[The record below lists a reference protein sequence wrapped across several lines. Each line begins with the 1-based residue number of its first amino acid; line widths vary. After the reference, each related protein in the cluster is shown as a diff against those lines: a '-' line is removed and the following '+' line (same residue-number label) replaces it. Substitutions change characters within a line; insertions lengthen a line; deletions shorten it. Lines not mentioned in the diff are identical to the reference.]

1 MKQLSRAR
9 RVGLTAVLC
18 ALVLR
23 LWSEGYG
30 EKFLTWLTG
39 PDAAAFM
46 IYLET
51 GRDVRF
57 SPSLPAFSPDFME
70 SPPAATLPPTEPTL
84 PCFSDADG
92 LELYYASTEDPDIP
106 ALLAQP
112 LSWNLR
118 GEEPT
123 VLIIHTHTT
132 ESYTR
137 VDEPYKESAA
147 WRTAD
152 EGYNMVSIGDIV
164 ADILKENGIPVIHDR
179 ELHDYPSYNGSYTRT
194 RKAIEDYVN
203 QCPSIQLILDLHRDA
218 AGEGRNQMRT
228 SATVEG
234 QRSAQLML
242 VMGTN
247 YDTYPDNLSLAL
259 KVHAQLESQCPGI
272 TRPLQLRAARFNQDL
287 CPGSLLVEVGAAGN
301 THPEAHRAAEELAKA
316 IVALADGTAAEP
328 PANASPADQSS

>member
-9 RVGLTAVLC
+9 RVGLCAILC

-23 LWSEGYG
+23 LWDEGYG
-30 EKFLTWLTG
+30 DKLLNLLTSPG
-39 PDAAAFM
+39 AAAFY

-70 SPPAATLPPTEPTL
+70 SPPAATLPVTEPTL
-84 PCFSDADG
+84 PSFSDADG
-92 LELYYASTEDPDIP
+92 LELYYASTKEPDIP

-112 LSWNLR
+112 LQWNLR

-137 VDEPYKESAA
+137 VDEPYTESAA
-147 WRTAD
+147 WRTTD
-152 EGYNMVSIGDIV
+152 EGYNMVSIGEV
-164 ADILKENGIPVIHDR
+164 VREILEENGIPVIHDR

-194 RKAIEDYVN
+194 RAAIIDYVN
-203 QCPSIQLILDLHRDA
+203 QNGSIQLILDLHRDA
-218 AGEGRNQMRT
+218 AGEGSHQMRT
-228 SATVEG
+228 LAAVDGEP
-234 QRSAQLML
+234 SAQLML

-247 YDTYPDNLSLAL
+247 YDTYEDNLSLAL
-259 KVHAQLESQCPGI
+259 KVHAQLEAQCPGI

-287 CPGSLLVEVGAAGN
+287 CPGTLLVEVGAAGN
-301 THPEAHRAAEELAKA
+301 THPEAQRAAEELAKA
-316 IVALADGTAAEP
+316 IVALAEGTETVQ
-328 PANASPADQSS
+328 PAP

>member
-1 MKQLSRAR
+1 MKQQSCAR
-9 RVGLTAVLC
+9 RVGITAIMC

-30 EKFLTWLTG
+30 EKLLNLLTS
-39 PDAAAFM
+39 PQAAAFY

-84 PCFSDADG
+84 PSFSDADG

-112 LSWNLR
+112 LRWNLR

-123 VLIIHTHTT
+123 VLIVHTHTT

-137 VDEPYKESAA
+137 VDEPYTESAA

-152 EGYNMVSIGDIV
+152 EDYNMVSIGEIV
-164 ADILKENGIPVIHDR
+164 KDILEENGIPVIHDR

-194 RKAIEDYVN
+194 RRVIQDYVN
-203 QCPSIQLILDLHRDA
+203 QYPSIQLILDLHRDA
-218 AGEGRNQMRT
+218 AGEGSNQMRT
-228 SATVEG
+228 SATVDGEP
-234 QRSAQLML
+234 SAQLML

-247 YDTYPDNLSLAL
+247 YDSYPENLSLAL
-259 KVHAQLESQCPGI
+259 KLHAQLEQQCPGI

-301 THPEAHRAAEELAKA
+301 THPEARRAAEQLAEA
-316 IVALADGTAAEP
+316 IVALAEGTAREE
-328 PANASPADQSS
+328 

>member
-9 RVGLTAVLC
+9 RVGLCAILC

-23 LWSEGYG
+23 LWDEGYG
-30 EKFLTWLTG
+30 DKLLNLLTSPG
-39 PDAAAFM
+39 AAAFY

-70 SPPAATLPPTEPTL
+70 SPPAATLPVTEPTL
-84 PCFSDADG
+84 PSFSDADG
-92 LELYYASTEDPDIP
+92 LELYYASTKEPDIP

-112 LSWNLR
+112 LQWNLR

-137 VDEPYKESAA
+137 VDEPYTESAA
-147 WRTAD
+147 WRTTD
-152 EGYNMVSIGDIV
+152 EGYNMVSIGEV
-164 ADILKENGIPVIHDR
+164 VREILEENGIPVIHDR

-194 RKAIEDYVN
+194 RAAIIDYVN
-203 QCPSIQLILDLHRDA
+203 QNGSIQLILDLHRDA
-218 AGEGRNQMRT
+218 AGEGSHQMRT
-228 SATVEG
+228 LAAVDGEP
-234 QRSAQLML
+234 SAQLML

-247 YDTYPDNLSLAL
+247 YDTYEDNLSLAL
-259 KVHAQLESQCPGI
+259 KVHAQLEAQCPGI

-301 THPEAHRAAEELAKA
+301 THPEARRAAEQLAEA
-316 IVALADGTAAEP
+316 IVALADGTAREE
-328 PANASPADQSS
+328 

>member
-9 RVGLTAVLC
+9 RVGLTAIAC
-18 ALVLR
+18 ALLLR

-30 EKFLTWLTG
+30 EKLIDLVTG
-39 PDAAAFM
+39 PDAAAFF

-84 PCFSDADG
+84 PSFSDADG

-112 LSWNLR
+112 LRWNLR

-123 VLIIHTHTT
+123 VLIVHTHTT

-137 VDEPYKESAA
+137 VDEPYTESAA

-152 EGYNMVSIGDIV
+152 EDYNMVSIGEIV
-164 ADILKENGIPVIHDR
+164 KHILEENGISVIHDR

-194 RKAIEDYVN
+194 RRVIQDYVN
-203 QCPSIQLILDLHRDA
+203 QYPSIQLVLDLHRDA
-218 AGEGRNQMRT
+218 AGEGSNQMRT
-228 SATVEG
+228 SATVDGEP
-234 QRSAQLML
+234 SAQLML

-247 YDTYPDNLSLAL
+247 YDSYPENLSLAL
-259 KVHAQLESQCPGI
+259 KLHAQLEQQCPGI

-301 THPEAHRAAEELAKA
+301 THPEARRAAEQLAEA
-316 IVALADGTAAEP
+316 IVALADGTAREE
-328 PANASPADQSS
+328 

>member
-9 RVGLTAVLC
+9 RVGLCAILC

-23 LWSEGYG
+23 LWDEGYG
-30 EKFLTWLTG
+30 DKLLNLLTSPG
-39 PDAAAFM
+39 AAAFY

-70 SPPAATLPPTEPTL
+70 SPPAATLPVTEPTL
-84 PCFSDADG
+84 PSFSDADG
-92 LELYYASTEDPDIP
+92 LELYYASTKEPDIP

-112 LSWNLR
+112 LQWNLR

-137 VDEPYKESAA
+137 VDEPYTESAA
-147 WRTAD
+147 WRTTD
-152 EGYNMVSIGDIV
+152 EGYNMVSIGEV
-164 ADILKENGIPVIHDR
+164 VREILEENGIPVIHDR

-194 RKAIEDYVN
+194 RGAIQDYVN
-203 QCPSIQLILDLHRDA
+203 QYPKIQLILDLHRDA
-218 AGEGRNQMRT
+218 AGEGSNQMRT
-228 SATVEG
+228 SATVDSEP
-234 QRSAQLML
+234 SAQLML

-247 YDTYPDNLSLAL
+247 YDTYEENLSLAL
-259 KVHAQLESQCPGI
+259 KLHAQLEAQCPGI

-301 THPEAHRAAEELAKA
+301 THPEAQRAAEQLAKA
-316 IVALADGTAAEP
+316 IVALAEGTARGE
-328 PANASPADQSS
+328 

>member
-9 RVGLTAVLC
+9 RVGLCAILC

-23 LWSEGYG
+23 LWDEGYG
-30 EKFLTWLTG
+30 DKLLNLLTSPG
-39 PDAAAFM
+39 AAAFY

-70 SPPAATLPPTEPTL
+70 SPPAATLPVTEPTL
-84 PCFSDADG
+84 PSFSDADG
-92 LELYYASTEDPDIP
+92 LELYYASTKEPDIP

-112 LSWNLR
+112 LQWNLR

-137 VDEPYKESAA
+137 VDEPYTESAA
-147 WRTAD
+147 WRTTD
-152 EGYNMVSIGDIV
+152 EGYNMVSIGEV
-164 ADILKENGIPVIHDR
+164 VREILEENGIPLIHDR

-194 RKAIEDYVN
+194 RAAIIDYVN
-203 QCPSIQLILDLHRDA
+203 QNGSIQLILDLHRDA
-218 AGEGRNQMRT
+218 AGEGSHQMRT
-228 SATVEG
+228 LAAVDGEP
-234 QRSAQLML
+234 SAQLML

-247 YDTYPDNLSLAL
+247 YDTYEDNLSLAL
-259 KVHAQLESQCPGI
+259 KVHAQLEAQCPGI

-287 CPGSLLVEVGAAGN
+287 CPGTLLVEVGAAGN
-301 THPEAHRAAEELAKA
+301 THPEARRAAEELAKA
-316 IVALADGTAAEP
+316 IVALAEGTETVP
-328 PANASPADQSS
+328 PAP

>member
-9 RVGLTAVLC
+9 RVGLTAVCC

-23 LWSEGYG
+23 LWSDGYG
-30 EKFLTWLTG
+30 NRFLNWLTG
-39 PDAAAFM
+39 PDAAAFF

-70 SPPAATLPPTEPTL
+70 SPPAATLPTTEATL
-84 PCFSDADG
+84 PSFSDAED
-92 LELYYASTEDPDIP
+92 LELYYASTETPDIP
-106 ALLAQP
+106 ALLAAP
-112 LSWNLR
+112 LEWNLR
-118 GEEPT
+118 AEEPT
-123 VLIIHTHTT
+123 VLILHTHTT

-137 VDEPYKESAA
+137 ETESYRESSA

-152 EGYNMVSIGDIV
+152 EGYNMVSVGDTV
-164 ADILKENGIPVIHDR
+164 AAILEESGISVIHDR
-179 ELHDYPSYNGSYTRT
+179 TLYDYPSYSGSYTRA

-203 QCPSIQLILDLHRDA
+203 QNPGILLILDLHRDA

-228 SATVEG
+228 SAVVDGE
-234 QRSAQLML
+234 RSAQIML

-247 YDTYPDNLSLAL
+247 YETYEENLSLAL
-259 KVHAQLESQCPGI
+259 KLHAQLESQCPGI

-287 CPGSLLVEVGAAGN
+287 CPGALLVEVGAAGN
-301 THPEAHRAAEELAKA
+301 THPEARRAAEQLAKA
-316 IVALADGTAAEP
+316 IVALADGTAGG
-328 PANASPADQSS
+328 NAAG

>member
-9 RVGLTAVLC
+9 RVGITAIMC

-30 EKFLTWLTG
+30 EKLLNLLTS
-39 PDAAAFM
+39 PQAAAFY

-84 PCFSDADG
+84 PSFSDADG

-112 LSWNLR
+112 LRWNLR

-123 VLIIHTHTT
+123 VLIVHTHTT

-137 VDEPYKESAA
+137 VDEPYTESAA

-152 EGYNMVSIGDIV
+152 EDYNMVAIGEIV
-164 ADILKENGIPVIHDR
+164 KGILEDNGIPVIHDR

-194 RKAIEDYVN
+194 RKAIQDYVN
-203 QCPSIQLILDLHRDA
+203 QYPSIQLILDLHRDA
-218 AGEGRNQMRT
+218 AGEGSNQMRT
-228 SATVEG
+228 SATVDGEP
-234 QRSAQLML
+234 SAQLML

-247 YDTYPDNLSLAL
+247 YDSYPENLSLAL
-259 KVHAQLESQCPGI
+259 KLHAQLEQQCPGI

-301 THPEAHRAAEELAKA
+301 THPEARRAAEQLAEA
-316 IVALADGTAAEP
+316 IVALAEGTAREE
-328 PANASPADQSS
+328 

>member
-1 MKQLSRAR
+1 MKQQSRAR
-9 RVGLTAVLC
+9 RVGITAIMC

-30 EKFLTWLTG
+30 EKLLNLLTS
-39 PDAAAFM
+39 PQAAAFY

-70 SPPAATLPPTEPTL
+70 SPPAATIPATEPTL
-84 PCFSDADG
+84 PSFSDADG

-112 LSWNLR
+112 LRWNLR

-123 VLIIHTHTT
+123 VLIVHTHTT

-137 VDEPYKESAA
+137 VDEPYTESAA

-152 EGYNMVSIGDIV
+152 EDYNMVAIGEIV
-164 ADILKENGIPVIHDR
+164 KDILEENGIPVIHDR

-194 RKAIEDYVN
+194 RRVIQDYVN
-203 QCPSIQLILDLHRDA
+203 QYPSIQLILDLHRDA
-218 AGEGRNQMRT
+218 AGEGSNQMRT
-228 SATVEG
+228 RATVDGEP
-234 QRSAQLML
+234 SAQLML

-247 YDTYPDNLSLAL
+247 YDSYPENLSLAL
-259 KVHAQLESQCPGI
+259 KLHAQLELQSPGI

-301 THPEAHRAAEELAKA
+301 THPEARRAAEQLAEA
-316 IVALADGTAAEP
+316 IVALAEGTAREE
-328 PANASPADQSS
+328 

>member
-1 MKQLSRAR
+1 MKQQSCAR
-9 RVGLTAVLC
+9 RVGITAIMC

-30 EKFLTWLTG
+30 EKLLNLLTS
-39 PDAAAFM
+39 PQAAAFY

-70 SPPAATLPPTEPTL
+70 SPPAATLPPTEPIL
-84 PCFSDADG
+84 PSFSDADG

-112 LSWNLR
+112 LRWNLR

-123 VLIIHTHTT
+123 VLIVHTHTT

-137 VDEPYKESAA
+137 VDEPYTESAA

-152 EGYNMVSIGDIV
+152 EDYNMVAIGEIV
-164 ADILKENGIPVIHDR
+164 KGILEDNGIPVIHDR

-194 RKAIEDYVN
+194 RKAIQDYVN
-203 QCPSIQLILDLHRDA
+203 QYPSIQLILDLHRDA
-218 AGEGRNQMRT
+218 AGEGSNQMRT
-228 SATVEG
+228 SATVDGEP
-234 QRSAQLML
+234 SAQLML

-247 YDTYPDNLSLAL
+247 YDSYPENLSLAL
-259 KVHAQLESQCPGI
+259 KLHAQLELQCPGI

-301 THPEAHRAAEELAKA
+301 THPEARRAAEQLAEA
-316 IVALADGTAAEP
+316 IVALADGTAREE
-328 PANASPADQSS
+328 

>member
-9 RVGLTAVLC
+9 RVGITAIMC

-30 EKFLTWLTG
+30 EKLLNLLTS
-39 PDAAAFM
+39 PQAAAFY

-84 PCFSDADG
+84 PSFSDADG

-112 LSWNLR
+112 LRWNLR
-118 GEEPT
+118 CEEPT
-123 VLIIHTHTT
+123 LLIVHTHTT

-137 VDEPYKESAA
+137 VDEPYTESAA

-152 EGYNMVSIGDIV
+152 EDYNMVAIGEIV
-164 ADILKENGIPVIHDR
+164 KHILEENGIPVIHDR

-194 RKAIEDYVN
+194 RRVIQDYVN
-203 QCPSIQLILDLHRDA
+203 QYPSIQLILDLHRDA
-218 AGEGRNQMRT
+218 AGEGSNQMRT
-228 SATVEG
+228 SATVDGEP
-234 QRSAQLML
+234 SAQLML

-247 YDTYPDNLSLAL
+247 YDSYPENLSLAL
-259 KVHAQLESQCPGI
+259 KLHAQLELQCPGI

-301 THPEAHRAAEELAKA
+301 THPEARRAAEQLAEA
-316 IVALADGTAAEP
+316 IVALAEGTAREE
-328 PANASPADQSS
+328 

>member
-9 RVGLTAVLC
+9 RVGITAIMC

-30 EKFLTWLTG
+30 EKLLNLLTS
-39 PDAAAFM
+39 PQAAAFY

-70 SPPAATLPPTEPTL
+70 SPPAATIPATEPTL
-84 PCFSDADG
+84 PSFSDADG

-112 LSWNLR
+112 LRWNLR

-123 VLIIHTHTT
+123 VLIVHTHTT

-137 VDEPYKESAA
+137 VDEPYTESAA

-152 EGYNMVSIGDIV
+152 EDYNMVAIGEIV
-164 ADILKENGIPVIHDR
+164 KHILEENGIPVIHDR

-194 RKAIEDYVN
+194 RRVIQDYVN
-203 QCPSIQLILDLHRDA
+203 QYPSIQLILDLHRDA
-218 AGEGRNQMRT
+218 AGEGSNQMRT
-228 SATVEG
+228 SATVDGEP
-234 QRSAQLML
+234 SAQLML

-247 YDTYPDNLSLAL
+247 YDSYPENLSLAL
-259 KVHAQLESQCPGI
+259 KLHAQLEQQCPGI

-301 THPEAHRAAEELAKA
+301 THPEARRAAEQLAEA
-316 IVALADGTAAEP
+316 IVALADGTAREE
-328 PANASPADQSS
+328 

>member
-1 MKQLSRAR
+1 MKQQSRAR
-9 RVGLTAVLC
+9 RVGITAIMC

-30 EKFLTWLTG
+30 EKLLNLLTS
-39 PDAAAFM
+39 PQAAAFY

-70 SPPAATLPPTEPTL
+70 SPPAATIPATEPTL
-84 PCFSDADG
+84 PSYSDADE
-92 LELYYASTEDPDIP
+92 LELYYASTEKPDIS

-112 LSWNLR
+112 LRWNLR

-123 VLIIHTHTT
+123 VLIVHTHTT

-137 VDEPYKESAA
+137 VDEPYIESAA

-152 EGYNMVSIGDIV
+152 EDYNMVSIGEIV
-164 ADILKENGIPVIHDR
+164 KDILEENGIPVIHDR

-194 RKAIEDYVN
+194 RRVIQDYVN
-203 QCPSIQLILDLHRDA
+203 QYPSIQLILDLHRDA
-218 AGEGRNQMRT
+218 AGEGSNQMRT
-228 SATVEG
+228 RATVDGEP
-234 QRSAQLML
+234 SAQLML

-247 YDTYPDNLSLAL
+247 YDSYPENLSLAL
-259 KVHAQLESQCPGI
+259 KLHAQLELQSPGI

-301 THPEAHRAAEELAKA
+301 THPEARRAAEQLAEA
-316 IVALADGTAAEP
+316 IVALAEGTAREE
-328 PANASPADQSS
+328 

>member
-1 MKQLSRAR
+1 MKQLNRAR

-30 EKFLTWLTG
+30 DKFLSWLTS
-39 PDAAAFM
+39 PETAAFF

-84 PCFSDADG
+84 PSFSDADG
-92 LELYYASTEDPDIP
+92 LELYYASAEDPDIP

-112 LSWNLR
+112 LQWNLR

-132 ESYTR
+132 ESYTQ
-137 VDEPYKESAA
+137 VDEPYTESAA

-152 EGYNMVSIGDIV
+152 EEYNMVSIGDIV
-164 ADILKENGIPVIHDR
+164 SQILEDNGIPVIHDR

-203 QCPSIQLILDLHRDA
+203 QYPGLQLILDLHRDA

-228 SATVEG
+228 HATVDG
-234 QRSAQLML
+234 QPAAQLML

-247 YDTYPDNLSLAL
+247 YDTYEENLSLAL
-259 KVHAQLESQCPGI
+259 KVHAQLEAQCPGI

-287 CPGSLLVEVGAAGN
+287 CPGALLVEVGAAGN
-301 THPEAHRAAEELAKA
+301 THPEAHRAAEQLARA
-316 IVALADGTAAEP
+316 IAALAEGTA
-328 PANASPADQSS
+328 D

>member
-9 RVGLTAVLC
+9 RVGLCAILC

-23 LWSEGYG
+23 LWDEGYG
-30 EKFLTWLTG
+30 DKLLNLLTSPG
-39 PDAAAFM
+39 AAAFY

-70 SPPAATLPPTEPTL
+70 SPPAATLPVTEPTL
-84 PCFSDADG
+84 PSFSDADG
-92 LELYYASTEDPDIP
+92 LELYYASTKEPDIP

-112 LSWNLR
+112 LQWNLR

-137 VDEPYKESAA
+137 VDEPYTESAA
-147 WRTAD
+147 WRTTD
-152 EGYNMVSIGDIV
+152 EGYNMVSIGEV
-164 ADILKENGIPVIHDR
+164 VREILEENGIPVIHDR

-194 RKAIEDYVN
+194 RATIIDYVN
-203 QCPSIQLILDLHRDA
+203 QNGSIQLILDLHRDA
-218 AGEGRNQMRT
+218 AGEGSHQMRT
-228 SATVEG
+228 LAAVDGEP
-234 QRSAQLML
+234 SAQLML

-247 YDTYPDNLSLAL
+247 YDTYEDNLSLAL
-259 KVHAQLESQCPGI
+259 KVHAQLEAQCPGI

-287 CPGSLLVEVGAAGN
+287 CPGTLLVEVGAAGN
-301 THPEAHRAAEELAKA
+301 THPEARRAAEELAKA
-316 IVALADGTAAEP
+316 IVALAEGTETVP
-328 PANASPADQSS
+328 PAP

>member
-9 RVGLTAVLC
+9 RVGLCAILC

-23 LWSEGYG
+23 LWDEGYG
-30 EKFLTWLTG
+30 DKLLNLLTSPG
-39 PDAAAFM
+39 AAAFY

-70 SPPAATLPPTEPTL
+70 SPPAATLPVTEPTL
-84 PCFSDADG
+84 PSFSDADG
-92 LELYYASTEDPDIP
+92 LELYYASTKEPDIP

-112 LSWNLR
+112 LQWNLR

-137 VDEPYKESAA
+137 VDEPYTESAA
-147 WRTAD
+147 WRTTD
-152 EGYNMVSIGDIV
+152 EGYNMVSIGEV
-164 ADILKENGIPVIHDR
+164 VREILEENGIPVIHDR

-194 RKAIEDYVN
+194 RAAIMDYVN
-203 QCPSIQLILDLHRDA
+203 QNGSIQLILDLHRDA
-218 AGEGRNQMRT
+218 AGEGSHQMRT
-228 SATVEG
+228 LAAVDGEP
-234 QRSAQLML
+234 SAQLML

-247 YDTYPDNLSLAL
+247 YDTYEDNLSLAL
-259 KVHAQLESQCPGI
+259 KVHAQLEAQCPGI

-287 CPGSLLVEVGAAGN
+287 CPGTLLVEVGAAGN
-301 THPEAHRAAEELAKA
+301 THPEARRAAEELAKA
-316 IVALADGTAAEP
+316 IVALAEGTETVP
-328 PANASPADQSS
+328 PAP

>member
-1 MKQLSRAR
+1 MKQLSHAR
-9 RVGLTAVLC
+9 RVGITAILC

-30 EKFLTWLTG
+30 ERLFRLITS
-39 PDAAAFM
+39 PEAAAFY

-70 SPPAATLPPTEPTL
+70 SPPAATIPASEPTL
-84 PCFSDADG
+84 PSFSDADG
-92 LELYYASTEDPDIP
+92 LELYYASAEKPDIP

-112 LSWNLR
+112 LQWNLR
-118 GEEPT
+118 GGEPT

-137 VDEPYKESAA
+137 VDEPYTESAA

-152 EGYNMVSIGDIV
+152 EGYNMISVGETV
-164 ADILKENGIPVIHDR
+164 KQILEDNGIPVLHDR

-194 RKAIEDYVN
+194 RKAIQDYVN
-203 QCPSIQLILDLHRDA
+203 QYPSIQLILDLHRDA

-228 SATVEG
+228 HATVDG
-234 QRSAQLML
+234 APSAQLML

-247 YDTYPDNLSLAL
+247 YDTYPENLSLAL
-259 KVHAQLESQCPGI
+259 KVHAQLEAQCPGI

-287 CPGSLLVEVGAAGN
+287 CPGALLVEVGAAGN
-301 THPEAHRAAEELAKA
+301 THPEAHLAAEQLAKA
-316 IVALADGTAAEP
+316 IVALAEGTGECEE
-328 PANASPADQSS
+328 

>member
-9 RVGLTAVLC
+9 RVGITAILC

-30 EKFLTWLTG
+30 EKLLNLLTS
-39 PDAAAFM
+39 PQAAAFY

-70 SPPAATLPPTEPTL
+70 SPPAATLPETEPTL
-84 PCFSDADG
+84 PVFSDAEG
-92 LELYYASTEDPDIP
+92 LELYYASKEDPDIP
-106 ALLAQP
+106 ALLTQP
-112 LSWNLR
+112 LRWNLR

-137 VDEPYKESAA
+137 VDEPYTESAA
-147 WRTAD
+147 WRTAEQD
-152 EGYNMVSIGDIV
+152 YNMVSIGEV
-164 ADILKENGIPVIHDR
+164 VKDILEENGIPVIHDR
-179 ELHDYPSYNGSYTRT
+179 ALHDYPSYNGSYTRT
-194 RKAIEDYVN
+194 RKAIQDYVN
-203 QCPSIQLILDLHRDA
+203 QHGSIQLILDLHRDA
-218 AGEGRNQMRT
+218 AGEGSNQMRT
-228 SATVEG
+228 RATVDGEP
-234 QRSAQLML
+234 SAQLML

-247 YDTYPDNLSLAL
+247 YDAYEENLALAL
-259 KVHAQLESQCPGI
+259 KVHAQLERQCPGI

-301 THPEAHRAAEELAKA
+301 THPEARRAAEQLAKA
-316 IVALADGTAAEP
+316 IVALADGTAGEE
-328 PANASPADQSS
+328 SEE

>member
-9 RVGLTAVLC
+9 RVGLCAILC

-23 LWSEGYG
+23 LWDEGYG
-30 EKFLTWLTG
+30 DKLLNLLTSPG
-39 PDAAAFM
+39 AAAFY

-70 SPPAATLPPTEPTL
+70 SPPAATLPVTEPTL
-84 PCFSDADG
+84 PSFSDADG
-92 LELYYASTEDPDIP
+92 LELYYASTKEPDIP

-112 LSWNLR
+112 LQWNLR

-137 VDEPYKESAA
+137 VDEPYTESAA
-147 WRTAD
+147 WRTTD
-152 EGYNMVSIGDIV
+152 EGYNMVSIGEV
-164 ADILKENGIPVIHDR
+164 VREILEENGIPVIHDR

-194 RKAIEDYVN
+194 RAAIIDYVN
-203 QCPSIQLILDLHRDA
+203 QNGSIQLILDLHRDA
-218 AGEGRNQMRT
+218 AGEGSHQMRT
-228 SATVEG
+228 LAAVDGEP
-234 QRSAQLML
+234 SAQLML

-247 YDTYPDNLSLAL
+247 YDTYEDNLSLAL
-259 KVHAQLESQCPGI
+259 KVHAQLEAQCPGI

-287 CPGSLLVEVGAAGN
+287 CPGTLLVEVGAAGN
-301 THPEAHRAAEELAKA
+301 THPEAQRAAEELAKA
-316 IVALADGTAAEP
+316 IVALAEGTETVP
-328 PANASPADQSS
+328 PAP

>member
-9 RVGLTAVLC
+9 RVGITAILC

-30 EKFLTWLTG
+30 EKLLNLLTS
-39 PDAAAFM
+39 PQAAAFY

-70 SPPAATLPPTEPTL
+70 SPPAATLPETEPTL
-84 PCFSDADG
+84 PVFSDAEG
-92 LELYYASTEDPDIP
+92 LELYYASTENPDIP

-112 LSWNLR
+112 LQWNLR

-123 VLIIHTHTT
+123 VLIVHTHTT

-137 VDEPYKESAA
+137 VDEPYTESAA

-152 EGYNMVSIGDIV
+152 QDYNMVSIGEIV
-164 ADILKENGIPVIHDR
+164 KDILEKNGIPVIHDQ

-194 RKAIEDYVN
+194 RKAIQDYVN
-203 QCPSIQLILDLHRDA
+203 QNSSIQLILDLHRDA
-218 AGEGRNQMRT
+218 AGEGSNQMRT
-228 SATVEG
+228 RATVDGEP
-234 QRSAQLML
+234 SAQLML

-247 YDTYPDNLSLAL
+247 YDTYEENLSLAL
-259 KVHAQLESQCPGI
+259 KVHAQLERQCPGV

-287 CPGSLLVEVGAAGN
+287 HPGSLLVEVGAAGN
-301 THPEAHRAAEELAKA
+301 THPEARRAAEQLAKA
-316 IVALADGTAAEP
+316 IVALAEGTAGGERGE
-328 PANASPADQSS
+328 

>member
-9 RVGLTAVLC
+9 RVGLTAVCC

-23 LWSEGYG
+23 LWSDWYAGR
-30 EKFLTWLTG
+30 FLTWLRS
-39 PDAAAFM
+39 PDAAAFF

-70 SPPAATLPPTEPTL
+70 SPPAATMPTTEATL
-84 PCFSDADG
+84 PSFSDAED
-92 LELYYASTEDPDIP
+92 LELYYASTETPDIP
-106 ALLAQP
+106 ALLAAP
-112 LSWNLR
+112 LEWNLR
-118 GEEPT
+118 AEEPT
-123 VLIIHTHTT
+123 VLILHTHTT

-137 VDEPYKESAA
+137 ETESYRESSA

-152 EGYNMVSIGDIV
+152 EGYNMVSVGDTV
-164 ADILKENGIPVIHDR
+164 AAILEESGISVIHDR
-179 ELHDYPSYNGSYTRT
+179 TLYDYPSYSGSYTRA

-203 QCPSIQLILDLHRDA
+203 QNPGILLILDLHRDA

-228 SATVEG
+228 SAVVDGE
-234 QRSAQLML
+234 RSAQLML

-247 YDTYPDNLSLAL
+247 YETYEENLSLAL
-259 KVHAQLESQCPGI
+259 KLHAQLESQCPGI

-287 CPGSLLVEVGAAGN
+287 CPGALLVEVGAAGN
-301 THPEAHRAAEELAKA
+301 THPEARRAAEQLAKA
-316 IVALADGTAAEP
+316 IVALADGTAGG
-328 PANASPADQSS
+328 NAAG

>member
-30 EKFLTWLTG
+30 DKFLSWLTS
-39 PDAAAFM
+39 PETAAFF

-84 PCFSDADG
+84 PSFSDADG
-92 LELYYASTEDPDIP
+92 LELYYASTENPDIP
-106 ALLAQP
+106 ALLARP
-112 LSWNLR
+112 LEWNLR

-137 VDEPYKESAA
+137 VDEPYTESAA
-147 WRTAD
+147 WRTA
-152 EGYNMVSIGDIV
+152 EEEYNMVSIGDIV
-164 ADILKENGIPVIHDR
+164 SGMLEESGIPVIHDR
-179 ELHDYPSYNGSYTRT
+179 ALHDYPSYNGSYTRT

-203 QCPSIQLILDLHRDA
+203 QNSSIQLILDLHRDA

-228 SATVEG
+228 QAAVDG
-234 QRSAQLML
+234 QPAAQLML

-247 YDTYPDNLSLAL
+247 YDTYEENLSLAL
-259 KVHAQLESQCPGI
+259 KVHAQLEAQCPGI

-287 CPGSLLVEVGAAGN
+287 CPGALLVEVGAAGN
-301 THPEAHRAAEELAKA
+301 THPEARRAAEQLAKA
-316 IVALADGTAAEP
+316 IAALAEGTA
-328 PANASPADQSS
+328 D

>member
-1 MKQLSRAR
+1 MKQQSRAR
-9 RVGLTAVLC
+9 RVGITAIMC

-30 EKFLTWLTG
+30 EKLLNLLTS
-39 PDAAAFM
+39 PQAAAFY

-84 PCFSDADG
+84 PSFSDADG

-112 LSWNLR
+112 LRWNLR

-123 VLIIHTHTT
+123 VLIVHTHTT

-137 VDEPYKESAA
+137 VDEPYTESAA

-152 EGYNMVSIGDIV
+152 EDYNMVAIGEIV
-164 ADILKENGIPVIHDR
+164 KDILEENGIPVIHDR

-194 RKAIEDYVN
+194 RRVIQDYVN
-203 QCPSIQLILDLHRDA
+203 QYPSIQLILDLHRDA
-218 AGEGRNQMRT
+218 AGEGSNQMRT
-228 SATVEG
+228 RATVDGEP
-234 QRSAQLML
+234 SAQLML

-247 YDTYPDNLSLAL
+247 YDSYPENLSLAL
-259 KVHAQLESQCPGI
+259 KLHAQLELQSPGI

-301 THPEAHRAAEELAKA
+301 THPEARRAAEQLAEA
-316 IVALADGTAAEP
+316 IVALAEGTAREE
-328 PANASPADQSS
+328 

>member
-1 MKQLSRAR
+1 MKQLSRAW
-9 RVGLTAVLC
+9 RVGLCAILC

-23 LWSEGYG
+23 LWDEGYG
-30 EKFLTWLTG
+30 DKLLNLLTSPG
-39 PDAAAFM
+39 AAAFY

-70 SPPAATLPPTEPTL
+70 SPPAATLPVTEPTL
-84 PCFSDADG
+84 PSFSDADG
-92 LELYYASTEDPDIP
+92 LELYYASTKEPDIP

-112 LSWNLR
+112 LQWNLR

-137 VDEPYKESAA
+137 VDEPYTESAA
-147 WRTAD
+147 WRTTD
-152 EGYNMVSIGDIV
+152 EGYNMVSIGEV
-164 ADILKENGIPVIHDR
+164 VREILEENGIPVIHDR

-194 RKAIEDYVN
+194 RAAIMDYVN
-203 QCPSIQLILDLHRDA
+203 QNGSIQLILDLHRDA
-218 AGEGRNQMRT
+218 AGEGSHQMRT
-228 SATVEG
+228 LAAVDGEP
-234 QRSAQLML
+234 SAQLML

-247 YDTYPDNLSLAL
+247 YDTYEDNLSLAL
-259 KVHAQLESQCPGI
+259 KVHAQLEAQCPGI

-287 CPGSLLVEVGAAGN
+287 CPGTLLVEVGAAGN
-301 THPEAHRAAEELAKA
+301 THPEARRAAEELAKA
-316 IVALADGTAAEP
+316 IVALAEGTGTVP
-328 PANASPADQSS
+328 PAP

>member
-1 MKQLSRAR
+1 MKQQSRAR
-9 RVGLTAVLC
+9 RVGITAIMC

-30 EKFLTWLTG
+30 EKLLNLLTS
-39 PDAAAFM
+39 PQAAAFY

-84 PCFSDADG
+84 PSFSDADG

-112 LSWNLR
+112 LRWNLR

-123 VLIIHTHTT
+123 VLIVHTHTT

-137 VDEPYKESAA
+137 VDEPYTESAA

-152 EGYNMVSIGDIV
+152 EDYNMVAIGEIV
-164 ADILKENGIPVIHDR
+164 KHILEENGIPVIHDR

-194 RKAIEDYVN
+194 RRVIQDYVN
-203 QCPSIQLILDLHRDA
+203 QYPSIQLVLDLHRDA
-218 AGEGRNQMRT
+218 AGEGSNQMRT
-228 SATVEG
+228 SATVDGEP
-234 QRSAQLML
+234 SAQLML

-247 YDTYPDNLSLAL
+247 YDSYPENLSLAL
-259 KVHAQLESQCPGI
+259 KLHAQLEQQCPGI

-301 THPEAHRAAEELAKA
+301 THPEARRAAEQLAEA
-316 IVALADGTAAEP
+316 IVALADGTAREE
-328 PANASPADQSS
+328 